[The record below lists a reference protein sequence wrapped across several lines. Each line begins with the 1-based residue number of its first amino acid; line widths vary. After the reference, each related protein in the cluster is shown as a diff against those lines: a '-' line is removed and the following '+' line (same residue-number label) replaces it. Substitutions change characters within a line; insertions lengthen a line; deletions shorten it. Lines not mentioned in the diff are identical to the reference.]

1 MHALNLLDP
10 EAERELFE
18 NESDPES
25 RLQYDPG
32 RPPPTHDEDIKRAK
46 ERTVF
51 VNAAAWPMGKMA
63 WREVKVSYLCSLAA
77 PGCPSLV
84 YS

>member
-10 EAERELFE
+10 EAERELYKDE
-18 NESDPES
+18 NDPES

-32 RPPPTHDEDIKRAK
+32 RPPPTHDEDLKTAK

-51 VNAAAWPMGKMA
+51 VNAAAWPMGKLA
-63 WREVKVSYLCSLAA
+63 WREVKVGSL
-77 PGCPSLV
+77 
-84 YS
+84 

>member
-1 MHALNLLDP
+1 MHALNLLEP

-18 NESDPES
+18 DESDPES

-32 RPPPTHDEDIKRAK
+32 RPPPTHDEDLKIAK

-51 VNAAAWPMGKMA
+51 VNAAAWPMGKLA

-77 PGCPSLV
+77 PVCLSLV